1 MSKIGTR
8 LGLQDRLRSE
18 IGQLP
23 RGRRVAT
30 PLLHVTP
37 TLMANARATLRSVAD
52 SSGLEVPAGEVS
64 SRSGVERRTNRRVT
78 PTDLRNTLVARYRH
92 GESVSL
98 IDLSIGGAQF
108 ETPRLVRP
116 DADVVLEI
124 VDSRT
129 REVSEVV
136 AHVLRANVS
145 GLTDGITY
153 RAACAFK
160 RPLSHPTLLV
170 PAAAPARASGP
181 HDLKLDL
188 ELKAIFDAHFKRSRA
203 AYAVGRPDPSSLLE
217 ALVRLRT
224 AAECRP
230 DPTDRQLGVL
240 LAAMIP
246 ALQRR
251 EPTDAVV
258 RKLHNQLAG
267 QLPLRALR
275 TNTAAKA
282 LAQDCESITLN
293 LCADANRAPLAI
305 TAEFPAG
312 FGLDA
317 SQFRLLKLSAYLV
330 GLIESWNS
338 LSVPAAP
345 TASMLREPEE
355 ATGLPVAAETDA
367 RPGSLPH
374 GWHRVVVRYTDGR
387 LLHGFSNDFHP
398 SHACFQFSPS
408 VGCPAGERLMV
419 PIARLKAVFFVK
431 DLQGDQNRVDAQMFD
446 HAPRGRKVQLTFR
459 DGEVMTGSTLG
470 YKPNEQGF
478 FVVPADSRGNNLRAY
493 VVTAAIRHIRII

>member
-1 MSKIGTR
+1 MPSA
-8 LGLQDRLRSE
+8 
-18 IGQLP
+18 
-23 RGRRVAT
+23 RVT
-30 PLLHVTP
+30 LHPPV
-37 TLMANARATLRSVAD
+37 D
-52 SSGLEVPAGEVS
+52 SSGSEVPSANVS
-64 SRSGVERRTNRRVT
+64 TRKGVERRTDRRLT
-78 PTDLRNTLVARYRH
+78 PTDLRNNLVARYRH

-98 IDLSIGGAQF
+98 VDLSIGGAQF
-108 ETPRLVRP
+108 ETPRVMRP

-136 AHVLRANVS
+136 AHILRANVS

-170 PAAAPARASGP
+170 PAPARTTAP
-181 HDLKLDL
+181 DHLKFDV
-188 ELKAIFDAHFKRSRA
+188 ELKAIFEAHFKPSRA
-203 AYAVGRPDPSSLLE
+203 AYVVGRRDPSSLLD
-217 ALVRLRT
+217 ALARLRT
-224 AAECRP
+224 AAEGRP

-240 LAAMIP
+240 LAATIS

-251 EPTDAVV
+251 EPTDAIV
-258 RKLHNQLAG
+258 RKLHDQLAG

-275 TNTAAKA
+275 TNAAGKA
-282 LAQDCESITLN
+282 LLQDCESITLN
-293 LCADANRAPLAI
+293 LCADANPAPLAV

-330 GLIESWNS
+330 GLVDSWNRHP
-338 LSVPAAP
+338 VADAP
-345 TASMLREPEE
+345 TASTSRE
-355 ATGLPVAAETDA
+355 ADAASRGSVSGNTDVRQVALPT
-367 RPGSLPH
+367 
-374 GWHRVVVRYTDGR
+374 GWHRVVLRYVDGQ

-398 SHACFQFSPS
+398 SRGCFQFSPT
-408 VGCPAGERLMV
+408 VGCPAAERLVV

-431 DLQGDQNRVDAQMFD
+431 DLRGDQNRVDVQTFD
-446 HAPRGRKVQLTFR
+446 HEPRGRKVQVTFR

-478 FVVPADSRGNNLRAY
+478 FVVPANKRGNNVRAY

>member
-1 MSKIGTR
+1 M
-8 LGLQDRLRSE
+8 
-18 IGQLP
+18 P
-23 RGRRVAT
+23 
-30 PLLHVTP
+30 H
-37 TLMANARATLRSVAD
+37 ARATSHPPVD
-52 SSGLEVPAGEVS
+52 PSGSEAPSGNVS
-64 SRSGVERRTNRRVT
+64 TRKGVERRTDRRLT
-78 PTDLRNTLVARYRH
+78 PTDLRNSLVARYRH

-98 IDLSIGGAQF
+98 VDLSIGGAQF

-116 DADVVLEI
+116 DADVVLQF

-136 AHVLRANVS
+136 AHILRANVS
-145 GLTDGITY
+145 ALTDGITY

-170 PAAAPARASGP
+170 PAAAPAPAMAP
-181 HDLKLDL
+181 DHLKLDL
-188 ELKAIFDAHFKRSRA
+188 ELKAIFKAHFKPSRA
-203 AYAVGRPDPSSLLE
+203 AYAVGRRDPSSLLD
-217 ALVRLRT
+217 ALMRLRT
-224 AAECRP
+224 AAESRP
-230 DPTDRQLGVL
+230 DPTERQLGLL
-240 LAAMIP
+240 LATMIP

-251 EPTDAVV
+251 EPTDAIV
-258 RKLHNQLAG
+258 RKLHDQLAG

-275 TNTAAKA
+275 TNAAGKP
-282 LAQDCESITLN
+282 LVQDCESITLN
-293 LCADANRAPLAI
+293 VGADANPAPLAI

-330 GLIESWNS
+330 GLVDSWNRHP
-338 LSVPAAP
+338 VADAP
-345 TASMLREPEE
+345 TASTPSEPEASMRVSASAE
-355 ATGLPVAAETDA
+355 ADA
-367 RPGSLPH
+367 RHGPLPPG
-374 GWHRVVVRYTDGR
+374 WNRVVLRYTDGQ

-398 SHACFQFSPS
+398 SRGCFQFAPT
-408 VGCPAGERLMV
+408 VGCPAAERLVV

-431 DLQGDQNRVDAQMFD
+431 DLRGDQSRVDVQTFD
-446 HAPRGRKVQLTFR
+446 HEPRGRKVQVTFR

-478 FVVPADSRGNNLRAY
+478 FVVPANKRGNNVRAY

>member
-1 MSKIGTR
+1 
-8 LGLQDRLRSE
+8 
-18 IGQLP
+18 
-23 RGRRVAT
+23 
-30 PLLHVTP
+30 
-37 TLMANARATLRSVAD
+37 MANARATLHSVAD
-52 SSGLEVPAGEVS
+52 SSGLEVPAGEA
-64 SRSGVERRTNRRVT
+64 SRSGVERRTNRRFT
-78 PTDLRNTLVARYRH
+78 PTDLRNTLVARYLH

-98 IDLSIGGAQF
+98 VDLSIGGAQF

-116 DADVVLEI
+116 DADLVLEI

-136 AHVLRANVS
+136 ARVLRANVS
-145 GLTDGITY
+145 ALTDGITY

-170 PAAAPARASGP
+170 PAAPARASGP
-181 HDLKLDL
+181 HDPKVDL
-188 ELKAIFDAHFKRSRA
+188 ELKAIFWAHVTRSPA
-203 AYAVGRPDPSSLLE
+203 AYTSGRPDPSSLLE

-240 LAAMIP
+240 LAAVIP

-258 RKLHNQLAG
+258 RKLHHQLAG

-275 TNTAAKA
+275 RNPAGMA
-282 LAQDCESITLN
+282 LLKDCESITLN

-317 SQFRLLKLSAYLV
+317 SQFRLLKWSAYLV

-338 LSVPAAP
+338 LSVTAAP
-345 TASMLREPEE
+345 TASMVREPEE
-355 ATGLPVAAETDA
+355 ATGLPVAEETDA
-367 RPGSLPH
+367 RPGSLPQ
-374 GWHRVVVRYTDGR
+374 GWHRVVVRYADGQ
-387 LLHGFSNDFHP
+387 LLHGFSNDFQP
-398 SHACFQFSPS
+398 SRGCFQFSPS
-408 VGCPAGERLMV
+408 VGCPAGERLTV
-419 PIARLKAVFFVK
+419 PIARLKAIFFVK
-431 DLQGDQNRVDAQMFD
+431 DLHGDQNRVDAQMFD
-446 HAPRGRKVQLTFR
+446 HAPRGRKVQVTFN

-478 FVVPADSRGNNLRAY
+478 FVVPANSRGNNVRAY

>member
-1 MSKIGTR
+1 
-8 LGLQDRLRSE
+8 
-18 IGQLP
+18 
-23 RGRRVAT
+23 
-30 PLLHVTP
+30 
-37 TLMANARATLRSVAD
+37 MANARATLHSVAD

-64 SRSGVERRTNRRVT
+64 SRSGAERRTNRRFT
-78 PTDLRNTLVARYRH
+78 PTNLQNTLVARYRH

-98 IDLSIGGAQF
+98 VDLSIGGAQF

-136 AHVLRANVS
+136 ARVLRANVS
-145 GLTDGITY
+145 ALTDGITY

-170 PAAAPARASGP
+170 PAAAP

-203 AYAVGRPDPSSLLE
+203 AYAVGRPAPSSLLD

-275 TNTAAKA
+275 TNTASNV
-282 LAQDCESITLN
+282 LVQDCESITLT

-338 LSVPAAP
+338 LSVTAAP

-355 ATGLPVAAETDA
+355 AMSLPVAAETDA
-367 RPGSLPH
+367 RPGSLPS
-374 GWHRVVVRYTDGR
+374 GWHRVVVRYTDGQ

-398 SHACFQFSPS
+398 SRACFQFSPS
-408 VGCPAGERLMV
+408 VGCPASERLMV
-419 PIARLKAVFFVK
+419 PITRLKAVFFVK
-431 DLQGDQNRVDAQMFD
+431 DLHGDQTRVDAQVFD

-459 DGEVMTGSTLG
+459 DGEVMTGSTLV
-470 YKPNEQGF
+470 YKPNEEGF
-478 FVVPADSRGNNLRAY
+478 FVVPANRRGNNLRAY
-493 VVTAAIRHIRII
+493 VVTAAIRHIRIL